1 MLRVV
6 SGPMSDHLD
15 SVAGR
20 FSRIFWTPL
29 LIGVETMLEN
39 CDIKERWS
47 GVDKLVDRWLADRQ
61 TVIVQFCALS
71 GVHVLSGTN
80 ASRNR
85 LQKFCQ
91 LLLDYVSAGHFE
103 VFYELVREAESF
115 EDGSVEIAKA
125 LIPEIN
131 GTTAK
136 ALDFNDK
143 YAEATQA
150 PIAWLA
156 KDLSAL
162 GELLEER
169 FAFEDRLIN
178 ATHSCHREQVA

>member
-1 MLRVV
+1 
-6 SGPMSDHLD
+6 
-15 SVAGR
+15 
-20 FSRIFWTPL
+20 
-29 LIGVETMLEN
+29 MLEH

-47 GVDKLVDRWLADRQ
+47 GVDKLVERWLEERQ
-61 TVIVQFCALS
+61 SLIVQFCALS
-71 GVHVLSGTN
+71 GVHELSGNN
-80 ASRNR
+80 ASRTR

-103 VFYELVREAESF
+103 IFYELVREAEAF
-115 EDGSVEIAKA
+115 ADGSAEVAKG

-131 GTTAK
+131 GTTHR

-150 PIAWLA
+150 PIASLA
-156 KDLSAL
+156 RDLSEL
-162 GELLEER
+162 GEILAER
-169 FAFEDRLIN
+169 FDGEDQLIR